1 MYKAEGAGHRGIN
14 KDEGAGHQ
22 GMYKG
27 GAAGH
32 QGAHQPISGREQGGQ
47 LQPVRGQQERQYH
60 RQAQESRRGGHH
72 REAPIAQGQAKG
84 REEATGVVNGYTRP
98 VLKDKE
104 GKRKKE
110 VRELKY
116 ENGTTQVQPARYTTP
131 HHYQERL
138 ATHVRKLEA
147 EGVVERAADP
157 TQAGEQGQGHHRLS
171 EDGAGQTRL
180 HGLPSRPRGPQA
192 PGPQIGRAE
201 GQGHEEEQPD

>member
-22 GMYKG
+22 G
-27 GAAGH
+27 
-32 QGAHQPISGREQGGQ
+32 AHRSISGREQGGQ
-47 LQPVRGQQERQYH
+47 LQPLRGQQERQYH
-60 RQAQESRRGGHH
+60 HQAQESRRGGHH

-84 REEATGVVNGYTRP
+84 KEEATRVVNRYKRP

-147 EGVVERAADP
+147 EGVVE
-157 TQAGEQGQGHHRLS
+157 
-171 EDGAGQTRL
+171 
-180 HGLPSRPRGPQA
+180 
-192 PGPQIGRAE
+192 
-201 GQGHEEEQPD
+201 